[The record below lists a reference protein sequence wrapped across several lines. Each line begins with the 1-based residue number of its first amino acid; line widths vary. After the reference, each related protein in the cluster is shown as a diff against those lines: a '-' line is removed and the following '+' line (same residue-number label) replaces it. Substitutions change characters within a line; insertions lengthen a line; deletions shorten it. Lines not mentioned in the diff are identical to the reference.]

1 MNTLLRKNALSYHA
15 GGRPGKIEVIP
26 TKPHSTQRDLSLAY
40 SPGVAEPCLEIKA
53 NPDDVYTYTAKGN
66 LVAVISNGTAV
77 LGLGDI
83 GALAGKESCRM
94 HTHLVVREDA
104 MILYGFAEEQERT
117 IFQHLISVSGIGPN
131 TARLILSS
139 LTADEVA
146 DAIVNEKVK
155 ILQSIKGIGGKS
167 ALRLIVDLKDKMQK
181 DAPVREILGST
192 HNTVKEEALS
202 ALVMLGFNKTMAE
215 KAIEQVMKAE
225 GLALPVE
232 HLVKSA
238 LKIL

>member
-1 MNTLLRKNALSYHA
+1 MYSFIE
-15 GGRPGKIEVIP
+15 GKI
-26 TKPHSTQRDLSLAY
+26 
-40 SPGVAEPCLEIKA
+40 AEL
-53 NPDDVYTYTAKGN
+53 NPA
-66 LVAVISNGTAV
+66 VAVIDCHGVGYLINISLNTYTK
-77 LGLGDI
+77 I
-83 GALAGKESCRM
+83 SGKESCRL

-104 MILYGFAEEQERT
+104 MILYGFAEEQERF
-117 IFQHLISVSGIGPN
+117 IFQQLISVSGIGPN

-139 LTADEVA
+139 LSPDEVA
-146 DAIVNEKVK
+146 DAIINEKVR

-181 DAPVREILGST
+181 DAPARENLGSE
-192 HNTVKEEALS
+192 HNTVKAEALS

-232 HLVKSA
+232 HMVKSA